1 MLIEKTYSVSGI
13 VQGVGFRPLCVRIAH
28 RTGIRGSVAN
38 TSDGVL
44 LRLQGTEDA
53 IARYVAELK
62 RDCPDVALIADL
74 KLLERKDVEQAD
86 DDFTIL
92 KSVRSLRQR
101 VLLPPDMATCRDCL
115 ADIRDPAGRRYRYAF
130 TNCTNCGPRFSI
142 VRELPYDRPKTTMS
156 AFPMCPACRHEYA
169 DETNRR
175 FHAQPN
181 ACPVCGPRLTYCDAR
196 GKEIAQDEKALALAI
211 AALANGQIIA
221 VKGLGGFHLACD
233 ATREEPVSL
242 LRRRKRRPR
251 RPFAVMVKNVVVAEK
266 IVKLSAA
273 DTKLLTGAR
282 APIILLERN
291 DSNFLAPSVAP
302 GLNRLG
308 VMLPY
313 TPLHHMIMEE
323 FDALVMTSANLSG
336 EPLVSE
342 NEEAHRRLAGICDGF
357 LVHNRP
363 IHMKIDDSVLLHHD
377 DGPVLIR
384 RARGY
389 VPNPIIAA
397 RELAPVL
404 AAGAEMKATFSFSQD
419 AMIFPSQYL
428 GDMKDMGTVQFY
440 EKALRHFLA
449 LYNFAPERLVTDLHP
464 LYLSTAAAK
473 RAFPQLPALAV
484 QHHYAHMMACLAE
497 NRVDS
502 PALGIIMDGTGYGGD
517 GSIWGGEILCG
528 DAKSFERCGHLK
540 EFRLPGGD
548 RAVMEPWRCGLSLLV
563 ESCGVSLALELCQIL
578 WPGRTAAARQLLNAW
593 KAFPLTSSCGRL
605 FDGLAAIVLRKESV
619 SYDGEAAMEL
629 QALAETHP
637 LPASGSPFD
646 VENNVIDWRPFVA
659 ALARTRHDVLFAA
672 GAFHSRLAQALAQ
685 CAANVA
691 GQTGIRLAAL
701 SGGCWQNGLLLK
713 ETLPLLRARGLTPL
727 THKRL
732 SPNDE
737 CLSVGQAY
745 IGGLR
750 RNEG

>member
-28 RTGIRGSVAN
+28 RAGIRGSVAN

-62 RDCPDVALIADL
+62 RDCPDVALIVDIM
-74 KLLERKDVEQAD
+74 LLERKNIEQAD

-115 ADIRDPAGRRYRYAF
+115 ADVRDPANKRYRYAF

-156 AFPMCPACRHEYA
+156 AFPMCPACQQEYA

-181 ACPVCGPRLTYCDAR
+181 ACPVCGPRLAYCDAR
-196 GKEIAQDEKALALAI
+196 GQEIAQDEKAFGLAI

-233 ATREEPVSL
+233 ATREEAVSL

-251 RPFAVMVKNVVVAEK
+251 RPFAVMVKNVAVAEK
-266 IVKLSAA
+266 LVKLSA
-273 DTKLLTGAR
+273 DDKKLLTGAR

-291 DSNFLAPSVAP
+291 DSNLLAPSVAP

-313 TPLHHMIMEE
+313 TPLHHMIMEG

-342 NEEAHRRLAGICDGF
+342 NEEAYRRLAGICDGF

-404 AAGAEMKATFSFSQD
+404 AAGAEMKGTFSFSQD

-428 GDMKDMGTVQFY
+428 GDMKDMGTAQFY
-440 EKALRHFLA
+440 EKALRHFLG
-449 LYNFAPERLVTDLHP
+449 LYSFAPERLVTDLHP

-473 RAFPQLPALAV
+473 RIFPRLPALAV

-502 PALGIIMDGTGYGGD
+502 PALGIIMDGTGYGSD
-517 GSIWGGEILCG
+517 GSIWGGELLCG
-528 DAKSFERCGHLK
+528 DAERFERCGHLR

-548 RAVMEPWRCGLSLLV
+548 RAVTEPWRCR
-563 ESCGVSLALELCQIL
+563 I
-578 WPGRTAAARQLLNAW
+578 AAARQLLNAW
-593 KAFPLTSSCGRL
+593 QAFPLTSSCGRL
-605 FDGLAAIVLRKESV
+605 FDGLAAIVLKKETV

-629 QALAETHP
+629 QAFAETHP
-637 LPASGSPFD
+637 TSVAGPPFD

-659 ALARTRHDVLFAA
+659 ALAQAPHDALFAA
-672 GAFHSRLAQALAQ
+672 GAFHTRLAQALAR
-685 CAANVA
+685 CAADVA

-701 SGGCWQNGLLLK
+701 SGGCWQNALLLQ

-727 THKRL
+727 THKLL

-750 RNEG
+750 RNGG